1 MMTLDERRSGL
12 ILDDHPLWLEALEP
26 LLREVGIDVVARAS
40 TAEEALG
47 LLAEHKPDLFV
58 ADLHLNGGVGG
69 AACVREALRRF
80 PALNVIVLSG
90 FDDPASV
97 EEALSAPS
105 PPGLQLS
112 YPSRPFPRTSGP
124 RCGKS
129 SRTPSFLRTNT
140 SGGFIA
146 RVASPTGYQD
156 SRGAKPKCSSS
167 SLRATRTGGSRSCS
181 G

>member
-47 LLAEHKPDLFV
+47 LLAQHKPDLFV

-80 PALNVIVLSG
+80 FEIDMGHVVVGVLTGLLESG
-90 FDDPASV
+90 QVDSGAVDDAIKRYDIDPDAS
-97 EEALSAPS
+97 E
-105 PPGLQLS
+105 
-112 YPSRPFPRTSGP
+112 PFH
-124 RCGKS
+124 
-129 SRTPSFLRTNT
+129 
-140 SGGFIA
+140 
-146 RVASPTGYQD
+146 V
-156 SRGAKPKCSSS
+156 
-167 SLRATRTGGSRSCS
+167 
-181 G
+181 